1 MTTFVINIVQSVFKP
16 SVVAL
21 SLSMAVAI
29 VSFDGNKTH
38 ASHDTIS
45 LSSLGCSGLLSP
57 ICRAF

>member
-1 MTTFVINIVQSVFKP
+1 MTTFVINIVQSVFRP

-29 VSFDGNKTH
+29 VSLDTNKH
-38 ASHDTIS
+38 RVSHDTIS
-45 LSSLGCSGLLSP
+45 LASFGCGGLLGP